1 MTCVP
6 KLSSKPRPSGGESGF
21 TLVEVSIA
29 MMLVLIGLA
38 SVFAMHGETLAV
50 LRAARDSG
58 SASQVLQQRVEQ
70 LRLNAYPNVVK
81 SAVLVSLMNGIG
93 GATDSERE
101 MEGVTQF
108 REEVTIST
116 FARPGVSPA
125 PLIRSF
131 TVTRANGTAT
141 VSGSGNFETES
152 QVKATLAVSWRDRR
166 GSHRRDF
173 ATILSNGGVSAA
185 GIGKNGSGSAPDAL
199 VGSGSTGTTTG
210 SPPPSSG
217 TCVHGRPWP
226 HCGRQ

>member
-1 MTCVP
+1 M
-6 KLSSKPRPSGGESGF
+6 
-21 TLVEVSIA
+21 A

-70 LRLNAYPNVVK
+70 LRLNSYPNVVM
-81 SAVLVSLMNGIG
+81 SAVLVSLMDGAA

-125 PLIRSF
+125 PAVRSF
-131 TVTRANGTAT
+131 TVIRTNAAASLT
-141 VSGSGNFETES
+141 GSGNFEAES

-185 GIGKNGSGSAPDAL
+185 GIGKSGSGAAPDAL
-199 VGSGSTGTTTG
+199 VGSGSGDTVTGG
-210 SPPPSSG
+210 AAPSSG
-217 TCVHGRPWP
+217 TCIHGRPWP